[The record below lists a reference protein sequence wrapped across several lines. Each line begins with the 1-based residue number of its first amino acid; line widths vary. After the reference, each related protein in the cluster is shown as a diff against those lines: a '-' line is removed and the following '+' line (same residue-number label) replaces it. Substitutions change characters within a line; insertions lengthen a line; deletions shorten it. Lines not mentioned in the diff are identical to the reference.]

1 MNQKVKESDL
11 DLIQQ
16 TAQGNLEAWGII
28 MTRYKR
34 QVFGIA
40 LSFLKN
46 PHDAQDIVQ
55 DTFLKAYQKLD
66 QYDLKRKFSPWLFAI
81 AANLCKNKLKR
92 DRFMQP
98 LKNPGRLFNPQVS
111 NPEKEVA
118 KERRQELIKRSLNRL
133 DYKYRAPLIL
143 KYYTGLT
150 YEEISQAL
158 KIPLGTVKTRL
169 HRAKAKLRNELE
181 QGGLTNE

>member
-16 TAQGNLEAWGII
+16 TAQGNLEAWGIV

-40 LSFLKN
+40 LGFLKN

-55 DTFLKAYQKLD
+55 DTFLKAYQKLG
-66 QYDLKRKFSPWLFAI
+66 QYNVKRKFSPWLFAI

-98 LKNPGRLFNPQVS
+98 LKNPGRLSNPKINNPQ
-111 NPEKEVA
+111 EEVA
-118 KERRQELIKRSLNRL
+118 KERKQKLVKRSLHGL

-150 YEEISQAL
+150 YQEISQAL
-158 KIPLGTVKTRL
+158 NIPLGTVKTRL

-181 QGGLTNE
+181 LGG